1 MTRALLLVSCALSLL
16 AAACDNVQDLGATP
30 PREERPNGPAATTS
44 SSALTAVKP
53 PPPVDIGPCPYSAPV
68 DGASCSVDT
77 GWCSYRVDPAAGLAA
92 TCACGVDRRWTCLLV
107 RDDDRRNP
115 LPASEMPITTASCT
129 EGAPCVE
136 GLKCMLS
143 GPSPRTCS
151 CTSAGILLCTRPA
164 Q

>member
-1 MTRALLLVSCALSLL
+1 MTRALLLPLL
-16 AAACDNVQDLGATP
+16 LVAACNNAQDLGATP
-30 PREERPNGPAATTS
+30 PASEGP
-44 SSALTAVKP
+44 SAPAGSASTGLLALKP

-68 DGASCSVDT
+68 DGASCAIDT
-77 GWCSYRVDPAAGLAA
+77 GWCTYRVDPAAGLAA

-115 LPASEMPITTASCT
+115 LPASEMPLSNASCT

-136 GLKCMLS
+136 GLKCTVA
-143 GPSPRTCS
+143 GPSPRTCA